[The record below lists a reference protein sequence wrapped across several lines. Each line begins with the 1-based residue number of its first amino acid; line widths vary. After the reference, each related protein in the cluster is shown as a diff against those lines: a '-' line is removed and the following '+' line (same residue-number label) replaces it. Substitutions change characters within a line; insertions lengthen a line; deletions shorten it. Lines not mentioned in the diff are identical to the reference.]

1 MLCKTLVLDAFSP
14 ENSLFLSSSGVSY
27 RDGLK
32 WESHNESI
40 EKSEQYIY
48 IMCPT
53 APTGKVEDHN
63 VQNSQIVLVQ
73 SRRLFFD

>member
-1 MLCKTLVLDAFSP
+1 MPCKTLVLDAFSP

-40 EKSEQYIY
+40 EKSELYIY

-73 SRRLFFD
+73 NSHLFLD